1 MSSPASLPKEITRSA
16 ERGELQKVVKWLRK
30 GGLVDALNACEP
42 HFVRCLKPNAEKVP
56 GLFDSCQV
64 YEQMLRG
71 GLMEAVEVGTLRR
84 IEEVNGGIPRCYK
97 TDAVQCDVPFERVEA
112 MEHALSQQRRVDMP
126 RVVESSVSSL
136 PWVPDAVAAMYLLH
150 PYRLLTSCALSTS
163 VLCYAALALGLSWAC
178 QGVWRLG
185 RWLAFGALG
194 GGGTDVLY
202 ARAAVKPC
210 VGVRG
215 WLPEPVL
222 PARHPWILVP
232 PAALVSAA
240 GTPSGMCMSPRRVPW
255 CLSPLSASTVGPG
268 MG

>member
-1 MSSPASLPKEITRSA
+1 MYEGIHRGQLGLSPYDGDCTHQAPLVLLLATPLYISRHWRYGWLVRAALCCALDVCIAKCLARSA
-16 ERGELQKVVKWLRK
+16 RTAVRVEVR
-30 GGLVDALNACEP
+30 GLVWE
-42 HFVRCLKPNAEKVP
+42 
-56 GLFDSCQV
+56 
-64 YEQMLRG
+64 
-71 GLMEAVEVGTLRR
+71 
-84 IEEVNGGIPRCYK
+84 
-97 TDAVQCDVPFERVEA
+97 
-112 MEHALSQQRRVDMP
+112 EHALSQQRRVDMP

-150 PYRLLTSCALSTS
+150 PYTLLTSCALSTS

-210 VGVRG
+210 LGVRG
-215 WLPEPVL
+215 RLPEPVL

-240 GTPSGMCMSPRRVPW
+240 GTRSGMCMSSRRVPW
-255 CLSPLSASTVGPG
+255 CLSPLSASTEGPG